1 MVDKYLSINASGDKQ
16 EVAATAA
23 STGVSEAG
31 KIVALD
37 TNGKISDTMMP
48 TGVSAEVKV
57 LPTSENLGALDMVNV
72 YDNSSTST
80 ARKADKSNGRACNG
94 YVVSAVTS
102 PANANVYTDGIIPG
116 LSGMT
121 PGATQYL
128 DDAGGITET
137 PTTTTGE
144 ILQRV
149 GVALSATEL
158 LFEPGEPITRA

>member
-1 MVDKYLSINASGDKQ
+1 MVDKYISINASGDKQ
-16 EVAATAA
+16 EVAGTAV
-23 STGVSEAG
+23 STGVAEAG

-37 TNGKISDTMMP
+37 TNGKIDPTMMP
-48 TGVSAEVKV
+48 AGVAAEVKV
-57 LPTSENLGALDMVNV
+57 LPTSENLGALDMVSV
-72 YDNSSTST
+72 YDASGTST
-80 ARKADKSNGRACNG
+80 ARKADKSNGRACSG
-94 YVVSAVTS
+94 YVLAAVTS

-137 PTTTTGE
+137 PTTTTNE

-149 GVALSATEL
+149 GVALSATEM
-158 LFEPGEPITRA
+158 LFEPGEPVKRA